1 MTRLSS
7 RSLYWA
13 PRILSIAF
21 IVFLSLFSLDVFGE
35 HLGFW
40 KTLLALAMHLIPC
53 FVLLVALVLAWRWE
67 WIGAVLYALA
77 GLLYVLWVL
86 TRRIPAS
93 LQVNWIAIIALPA
106 FVVALLFLLNWI
118 QHRELHAPNA

>member
-86 TRRIPAS
+86 TRRIPPS
-93 LQVNWIAIIALPA
+93 IQVNWIAFIALPA

-118 QHRELHAPNA
+118 KHRELHAPRA